1 MKDKILKILNW
12 VVTIATALAVLAE
25 KIWPALGSNGVTH

>member
-12 VVTIATALAVLAE
+12 IITIATALTVFID
-25 KIWPALGSNGVTH
+25 KILG